1 MHSIYM
7 KLRRDIGATKVVS
20 STGGVAAVRSVVDT
34 AEGVNE
40 DPTVGK
46 GCGADAHLL
55 LLPAAC

>member
-1 MHSIYM
+1 M